1 MSKPKNIPAIALGAD
16 DVIGH
21 DRCPVCGGSDLA
33 EYAELAFHEITIP
46 YQRCRDC
53 DLVFMNPVPN
63 QTWYD
68 RLYGQS
74 FWQTKSA
81 KSSPEQIRALRKHLL
96 KELQRTEKLCAVLDT
111 SKCALASGARILEIG
126 CAYGLIISSMAEHYR
141 ATPFGVE
148 PSELAAGFARTLGG
162 VEIVAPTIGQLS
174 SSAPA
179 ADEKMDMILFSH
191 VMENVVDLKQ
201 VFTAI
206 DRWLAPGGIVLM
218 ETPNSVVQNSTHIY
232 HPYCFSPASLRQM
245 YGRNGFD
252 IVSLR
257 ASGQPS
263 SPMIP
268 RYLTLVA
275 RRQSG
280 SRSRESMAR
289 NWQVRRLGHGWR
301 HAVVRTPLKYVDRAL
316 TKLLYAPDAA
326 ATQRAGELA
335 KAQIAG
341 QCETSRV

>member
-111 SKCALASGARILEIG
+111 SKCAPASGARILEIG
-126 CAYGLIISSMAEHYR
+126 CAYGLIISSMA
-141 ATPFGVE
+141 
-148 PSELAAGFARTLGG
+148 
-162 VEIVAPTIGQLS
+162 
-174 SSAPA
+174 
-179 ADEKMDMILFSH
+179 
-191 VMENVVDLKQ
+191 
-201 VFTAI
+201 
-206 DRWLAPGGIVLM
+206 
-218 ETPNSVVQNSTHIY
+218 
-232 HPYCFSPASLRQM
+232 
-245 YGRNGFD
+245 
-252 IVSLR
+252 
-257 ASGQPS
+257 
-263 SPMIP
+263 
-268 RYLTLVA
+268 
-275 RRQSG
+275 
-280 SRSRESMAR
+280 
-289 NWQVRRLGHGWR
+289 
-301 HAVVRTPLKYVDRAL
+301 
-316 TKLLYAPDAA
+316 
-326 ATQRAGELA
+326 
-335 KAQIAG
+335 
-341 QCETSRV
+341 